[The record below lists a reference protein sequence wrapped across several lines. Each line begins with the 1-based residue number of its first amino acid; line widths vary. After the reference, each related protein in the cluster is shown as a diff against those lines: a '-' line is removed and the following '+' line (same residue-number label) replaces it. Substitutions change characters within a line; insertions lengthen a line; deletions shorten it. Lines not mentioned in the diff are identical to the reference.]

1 MDIFFT
7 YEKANGEIIIT
18 GLKGDVTDSCIVIP
32 EAINDMP
39 VTQISKTAFWGKTI
53 ADIKIGK
60 NIKKVGLSAF
70 TYCKNLKS
78 VVWNAPCEIPYGCF
92 AGCLRIADFDIK
104 KTKAI
109 GQIAFEGSGLQ
120 KICLPANVEKISDSA
135 FKNCEQ
141 LEKVDWNCKC
151 NEIPEHCFENCGML
165 GQFDFSKIKNIE
177 KRAFQKSGLQ
187 KLYLS
192 ENITY
197 VSEYA
202 FAECKN
208 LKKVVWDCKCDEIPA
223 GCFRKCSELSQ
234 FEFSNLK
241 KLGDD
246 AFKHSGLTSVTLNK
260 GVEVGKR
267 CFAYCDKLKKV
278 EWLSDHSIVDKVFEN
293 CKNLE
298 EVIISDKVKNI
309 SHDAFRG
316 CPNVEFTFV

>member
-92 AGCLRIADFDIK
+92 AGCLRIADFDFK

-223 GCFRKCSELSQ
+223 GCFRK
-234 FEFSNLK
+234 
-241 KLGDD
+241 
-246 AFKHSGLTSVTLNK
+246 
-260 GVEVGKR
+260 
-267 CFAYCDKLKKV
+267 
-278 EWLSDHSIVDKVFEN
+278 
-293 CKNLE
+293 
-298 EVIISDKVKNI
+298 
-309 SHDAFRG
+309 
-316 CPNVEFTFV
+316 